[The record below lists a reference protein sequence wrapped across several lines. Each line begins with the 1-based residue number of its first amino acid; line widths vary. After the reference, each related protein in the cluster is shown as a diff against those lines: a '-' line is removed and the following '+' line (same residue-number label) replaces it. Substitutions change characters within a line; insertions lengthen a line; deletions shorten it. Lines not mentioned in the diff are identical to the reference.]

1 MDDLH
6 EYYRWKISEAV
17 DPVLPLLNVWGI
29 VRRPPNAT
37 VWLFG
42 PGDLEITIEPR
53 VYDHAGWPVPLSA
66 QIEYTRLTL
75 GSDDRSPIHSWTV
88 LTAYGAWEASYIE
101 GHATGTLTLNIRLAP
116 YAEAEEVLRF
126 SDLPAVLVAEFG
138 ACLTLPPTAWQRQAG
153 WMNKDEVE
161 REVSGV
167 ADTTA
172 A

>member
-1 MDDLH
+1 M
-6 EYYRWKISEAV
+6 

-29 VRRPPNAT
+29 VRRTPSAT
-37 VWLFG
+37 VWFFG

-53 VYDHAGWPVPLSA
+53 VYDHAGWPVPLST

-101 GHATGTLTLNIRLAP
+101 GHATGALTLNIRLAP

-126 SDLPAVLVAEFG
+126 SDLPAALVAAFG
-138 ACLTLPPTAWQRQAG
+138 ACLTLPPTAWQQRAG

-167 ADTTA
+167 DDTTVE
-172 A
+172 